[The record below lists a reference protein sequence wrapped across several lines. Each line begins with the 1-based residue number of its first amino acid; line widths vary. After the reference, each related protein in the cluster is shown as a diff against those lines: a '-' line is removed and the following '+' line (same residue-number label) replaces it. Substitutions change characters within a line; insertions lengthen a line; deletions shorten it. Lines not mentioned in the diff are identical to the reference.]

1 MAVSKAVL
9 RIQTDQILESP
20 EIREEINLKDEAAT
34 NTLKLDWDEPA
45 GTDRTV
51 TFPDPGADDTVVY
64 EDNAQTLSNKSFAT
78 DITMLGSKEVKG
90 LPAVPTS
97 PDASASK
104 AYVDSL
110 IGGQN
115 WKEVLLAEAQL
126 DSVNNGINQATT
138 FYLVNNAIIGDTFT
152 ISDGVTTETWTFSG
166 ASAAFA
172 PAVLG
177 TPLATMNQL
186 VSRINSDSTTWSA
199 ALVTSLQSINV
210 CGEVVIVYRTIPTTP
225 VNDRIFGV
233 FATPA
238 DAQYVNFGG
247 TSEYSSTT
255 IANLPSADPATANF
269 GFSRLSAA
277 LQENEAHQIRD
288 SDTIYMWDGDLDAW
302 TLSSGG
308 AGTTAASPTGLIT
321 RANLVKDNIP
331 AVTAPTADF
340 ISTDI
345 PVEKYSP
352 AATNGRQFSIVVPD
366 DYDSGDI
373 DVLVLFQMS
382 SASASNI
389 VLETRAKIV
398 KTTGSVDTATF
409 PATSQVFTPP
419 SNTDITRSVVLTLTN
434 PVGSPV
440 FARGDQ
446 IQFFLKRL
454 GADGSDTHPGDFIV
468 ISCQHRYLGQ
478 VATRIAAQVGEVTGP
493 VMGEA
498 LPSPGFFSTDI
509 PTADF
514 VGGADRASSFYFI
527 VPDHWDGFSDAHL
540 TLQYA
545 MSGASGGT
553 VRVETNGNMADVV
566 GGSGVVLATQTFD
579 IATTADADPHR
590 TTIIRSVPGSLLA
603 KGNFLQVSLK
613 RDTSVGGNNPDDFQ
627 LLNATLTIGV
637 TPVSGIV
644 TQTDQFLARGVFG
657 NDSGT
662 VSGSVEYPDFLGD
675 FEEFHRLLSTSAAG
689 ELHVAFEGRLVDTQ
703 TAIDSILVVVKGVGA
718 SPNYDLKVYVEG
730 AVGAAFSSGVT
741 PAPAGATK
749 VTIAGASLSAQPTIG
764 RRYFVVLEAFID
776 AGEEVLVS
784 RPFVR
789 QS

>member
-20 EIREEINLKDEAAT
+20 EIREEINLKDELAT

-64 EDNAQTLSNKSFAT
+64 EDNAQTLSNKSFDT

-90 LPAVPTS
+90 LPPVPTS

-110 IGGQN
+110 VGGQN

-126 DSVNNGINQATT
+126 DSINDGINQAVP
-138 FYLVNNAIIGDTFT
+138 FYLVNNAVIGDTFT
-152 ISDGVTTETWTFSG
+152 IDDGVTTETWTFS
-166 ASAAFA
+166 ASSAAFA
-172 PAVLG
+172 PEVLG
-177 TPLATMNQL
+177 TPLATMNEL
-186 VSRINSDSTTWSA
+186 VSRINTDSGTWSA
-199 ALVTSLQSINV
+199 ALVTTLQTINP
-210 CGEVVIVYRTIPTTP
+210 CGEVVIVYRTIPTAT
-225 VNDRIFGV
+225 VDDRIYGV
-233 FATPA
+233 FTTPA
-238 DAQYVNFGG
+238 DAQFVDFGG
-247 TSEYSSTT
+247 TAEYGDST
-255 IANLPSADPATANF
+255 IANLPGVDPATANF
-269 GFSRLSAA
+269 GFSRITSA

-288 SDTIYMWDGDLDAW
+288 SDNIYMWDGDLDAW
-302 TLSSGG
+302 TLTSGD
-308 AGTTAASPTGLIT
+308 AGTASASPTGLIT
-321 RANLVKDNIP
+321 RANLVKDDIP
-331 AVTAPTADF
+331 AVTAPTQDF
-340 ISTDI
+340 ISTNI
-345 PVEKYSP
+345 PVEKYDP

-366 DYDSGDI
+366 DYDSGAI

-382 SASASNI
+382 SASASDI
-389 VLETRAKIV
+389 VLETQAKIV

-409 PATSQVFTPP
+409 PATTQIFTPP
-419 SNTDITRSVVLTLTN
+419 STTDIDRSVVLTLTN

-454 GADGSDTHPGDFIV
+454 GADGSDTHPGDFVV

-478 VATRIAAQVGEVTGP
+478 VATRVAAQVGEVTGP

-514 VGGADRASSFYFI
+514 VGGVDRASSFYFI

-540 TLQYA
+540 TVQYA

-553 VRVETNGNMADVV
+553 VRLETNGNMADVV
-566 GGSGVVLATQTFD
+566 GGTGVALPVQVFD

-590 TTIIRSVPGSLLA
+590 TSIIRSIPGALLA
-603 KGNFLQVSLK
+603 KGNFLQISLK

-637 TPVSGIV
+637 TPVSGIIS
-644 TQTDQFLARGVFG
+644 QTDQFLARGVFG
-657 NDSGT
+657 NPSGT
-662 VSGSVEYPDFLGD
+662 VTGSVEFPDFSGD

-703 TAIDSILVVVKGVGA
+703 TTIDNFQVVVKGVGA
-718 SPNYDLKVYVEG
+718 SPSYDLKVYAEG
-730 AVGAAFSSGVT
+730 TVGPVFATGVT
-741 PAPAGATK
+741 PAPGSATK
-749 VTIAGASLSAQPTIG
+749 VTIAGAGFSAQPTIS
-764 RRYFVVLEAFID
+764 RRYFIVLEAFID

-789 QS
+789 QT